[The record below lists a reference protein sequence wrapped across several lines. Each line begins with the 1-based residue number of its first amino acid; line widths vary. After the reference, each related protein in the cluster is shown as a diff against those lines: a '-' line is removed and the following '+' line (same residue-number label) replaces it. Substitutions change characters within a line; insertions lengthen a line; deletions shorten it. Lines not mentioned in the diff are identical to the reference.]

1 MSPFGIF
8 ATVFTLVIVIYYA
21 VVIWFDLHK
30 MGKKDTGHGE
40 TFKVDDMQ
48 DEEKPTVVPEPVV
61 APHEE
66 EQQAEEE
73 PDEGEQQDEPEP
85 PKEPTEAEKKAA
97 SEAEQLETPEK
108 GYLSDMSMEDYQD
121 VILASQQQGPK
132 FGIHPPKEVD
142 LDEEKEKQT

>member
-48 DEEKPTVVPEPVV
+48 DEEQPTVVPEPVV

-73 PDEGEQQDEPEP
+73 AEDSAEGDEPEP
-85 PKEPTEAEKKAA
+85 PKEPTEAEKKAE
-97 SEAEQLETPEK
+97 SETEQLETPEK

>member
-1 MSPFGIF
+1 MSSFGIF

-30 MGKKDTGHGE
+30 LGKKDTGHGE

-85 PKEPTEAEKKAA
+85 PKEPTEAEKKAE
-97 SEAEQLETPEK
+97 SET
-108 GYLSDMSMEDYQD
+108 
-121 VILASQQQGPK
+121 
-132 FGIHPPKEVD
+132 
-142 LDEEKEKQT
+142 